1 MKRYKK
7 KKMKKK
13 EYILDKYAGFIDL
26 KTKKKINY
34 AQTVDEVVY
43 FSD

>member
-1 MKRYKK
+1 MKRHKK
-7 KKMKKK
+7 EKKK
-13 EYILDKYAGFIDL
+13 EYILDKLAGFIDL
-26 KTKKKINY
+26 KTKRKVNY